1 MDLLSCAFSGNPL
14 APLYRAFSLMLIVR
28 TRLATT
34 EEILAMFDGK
44 LCKLVPGDVEDRAGE
59 G

>member
-1 MDLLSCAFSGNPL
+1 M
-14 APLYRAFSLMLIVR
+14 R

-44 LCKLVPGDVEDRAGE
+44 LRELVPGDVEDRAGE